1 VSASNTK
8 ECILDFRGC
17 KLVGVLMHKL
27 PLSRQDIAR
36 KTITLLFDNGKGLTF
51 SAPNEHPTYW
61 SESKED
67 VSRALDQVRSELQ
80 NTAEMLGDTLS
91 AAGEQ

>member
-1 VSASNTK
+1 MSASNTK

-36 KTITLLFDNGKGLTF
+36 KTITLLFDNGEGLTF
-51 SAPNEHPTYW
+51 SAPNEHPAYW
-61 SESKED
+61 PESKED

-80 NTAEMLGDTLS
+80 NTVEMLGDALS